1 MKEINLNRMKRN
13 DHVVMEIQVLKK
25 LNHQNLVN
33 FKDLY
38 LTKVNGKNILQVVM
52 ELLDGGALC
61 NMVETQGLTLD
72 EEQIAAIMHEVSGH
86 TDKCDNL

>member
-1 MKEINLNRMKRN
+1 MKRC
-13 DHVVMEIQVLKK
+13 DHVVMEIQVLKQ
-25 LNHQNLVN
+25 LSHPNLVN

-38 LTKVNGKNILQVVM
+38 LTKLHGADILQVVM

-61 NMVETQGLTLD
+61 NMVETQGLKLD

-86 TDKCDNL
+86 TDKNDNL